1 MARSNMIRYLIRLRN
16 ETVFTEKD
24 AHSLATKIRG
34 LLASRE
40 AIGNLRVSSRAIEF
54 DLFVEDKKELEER
67 LRLLEQQIAKS
78 VTVKLLDKVPK
89 PMEKREVLREGVD
102 LFNEERYWESHE
114 LLEQA
119 WQPSRGVERDTV
131 HGMILAA
138 AALVHH
144 QKDRDKVSLGMLER
158 ALVKLDGQEVY
169 EGIDIGR
176 LREDIRE
183 IIQKGKPVRLT
194 IRFISPSAS

>member
-1 MARSNMIRYLIRLRN
+1 MARYLIRLAN
-16 ETVFTEKD
+16 EHRFTEKD
-24 AHSLATKIRG
+24 AHGLAAKIRG
-34 LLASRE
+34 LLGSRE
-40 AIGNLRVSSRAIEF
+40 VIGNLRVSSRAIEF
-54 DLFVEDKKELEER
+54 DLFAEDEAEREDR
-67 LRLLEQQIAKS
+67 LRVLEKQISRRA
-78 VTVKLLDKVPK
+78 TVKLLDKVLK
-89 PMEKREVLREGVD
+89 PMEKKEVLREGVN

-119 WQPSRGVERDTV
+119 WQPARGVERDTV

-169 EGIDIGR
+169 EGIDIR
-176 LREDIRE
+176 KLRADIRD
-183 IIQKGKPVRLT
+183 IIEKGKPVELT
-194 IRFISPSAS
+194 IRLISQSAS

>member
-1 MARSNMIRYLIRLRN
+1 MARYLIRLRN
-16 ETVFTEKD
+16 ETMFTEKD
-24 AHSLATKIRG
+24 AHGLATKIRG

-54 DLFVEDKKELEER
+54 DLFAEDKKELEER

-89 PMEKREVLREGVD
+89 PMEKKEVLMEGME

-158 ALVKLDGQEVY
+158 ALAKLDGQEVY
-169 EGIDIGR
+169 EGIDIGK
-176 LREDIRE
+176 LRADIRD
-183 IIQKGKPVRLT
+183 ILDKGKPVELTLRL
-194 IRFISPSAS
+194 ISDSSS

>member
-1 MARSNMIRYLIRLRN
+1 MARYLIRLAN
-16 ETVFTEKD
+16 DNVFTEKD
-24 AHSLATKIRG
+24 AHGLASKIRG
-34 LLASRE
+34 LLGSRE

-54 DLFVEDKKELEER
+54 DLFAEDKAELEGR
-67 LRLLEQQIAKS
+67 LRLIEENIS
-78 VTVKLLDKVPK
+78 RRITVKLLDKVVK
-89 PMEKREVLREGVD
+89 PMEKKEVLREGMS

-158 ALVKLDGQEVY
+158 ALAKLDGQEFY
-169 EGIDIGR
+169 EGIDIGK
-176 LREDIRE
+176 LRADIRD
-183 IIQKGKPVRLT
+183 ILNKGKPVELTLRLT
-194 IRFISPSAS
+194 QSATY

>member
-1 MARSNMIRYLIRLRN
+1 
-16 ETVFTEKD
+16 
-24 AHSLATKIRG
+24 
-34 LLASRE
+34 
-40 AIGNLRVSSRAIEF
+40 
-54 DLFVEDKKELEER
+54 VEDKKELEER

-78 VTVKLLDKVPK
+78 VTIKLLDKVPK

>member
-1 MARSNMIRYLIRLRN
+1 M
-16 ETVFTEKD
+16 FTGKD
-24 AHSLATKIRG
+24 AHGLAKKIRE
-34 LLASRE
+34 LLGSRE

-54 DLFVEDKKELEER
+54 DLFAEEKNELDER
-67 LRLLEQQIAKS
+67 LRLLEQQIAKR

-89 PMEKREVLREGVD
+89 PMKKKEVLDEGVN

-138 AALVHH
+138 ASLVHH

-158 ALVKLDGQEVY
+158 ALAKLDGQEVY

-176 LREDIRE
+176 LRKDIRD
-183 IIQKGKPVRLT
+183 IIEKGKPVELT
-194 IRFISPSAS
+194 IHPISQSAS

>member
-1 MARSNMIRYLIRLRN
+1 MARYLIRLRN
-16 ETVFTEKD
+16 DKVFTGKD
-24 AHSLATKIRG
+24 AHSLSSKIRE
-34 LLASRE
+34 LLGSRE
-40 AIGNLRVSSRAIEF
+40 AIGNLRVGSRAIEF
-54 DLFVEDKKELEER
+54 DLFAEDKTELEEK
-67 LRLLEQQIAKS
+67 LRLLERQLAKS

-89 PMEKREVLREGVD
+89 PMEKREVLREGVI

-144 QKDRDKVSLGMLER
+144 QKDRDKVSLGMLQR

-169 EGIDIGR
+169 EGINIGKLRADIG
-176 LREDIRE
+176 DIIE
-183 IIQKGKPVRLT
+183 KGKPAELT
-194 IRFISPSAS
+194 IRLISPSAS